1 MHVNVKFV
9 NSLTT
14 THHTTLTFL
23 IVAHFTEPTDNVGD
37 EEGAPAEEEDSHD
50 DPDSDGGFVFLHQ
63 AVAHV
68 MPGRSDFHHLR
79 GPPLHLCLDE
89 AGLGGVL
96 LALQGAHPGQ
106 QLAPAQAQLDILSQL
121 VGGLQILRF
130 Q

>member
-1 MHVNVKFV
+1 M
-9 NSLTT
+9 
-14 THHTTLTFL
+14 L

-50 DPDSDGGFVFLHQ
+50 DPDSDGGFMFLHQ

-68 MPGRSDFHHLR
+68 MPRRSDFHHLR

-106 QLAPAQAQLDILSQL
+106 QLAPAQSQLDILSQL